1 MTHEM
6 RHATWDTWWGVI
18 IFSKYQLPRSYCLG
32 GTVFLRYF
40 HNGQVI
46 DLMSNGGVCRAV
58 PTTPCLLKGGCHN
71 FWYLNHVSGSY
82 ELAWKCTFQEN
93 SKTKDCQKTGFSTF
107 SDWILSKMYYR
118 VTVLHGRVFL
128 VPCETWIM
136 YTSATFWKVP
146 EQHGHIYLLGLY
158 NVHLS
163 IYLST
168 TFLSIFFSF
177 LFFK

>member
-1 MTHEM
+1 MSSSATCSRTELQKKYIIANYLSLVFTLQKVTFWWMFFFFFFIGMWLMTHEM

-107 SDWILSKMYYR
+107 SDWILS
-118 VTVLHGRVFL
+118 
-128 VPCETWIM
+128 
-136 YTSATFWKVP
+136 
-146 EQHGHIYLLGLY
+146 
-158 NVHLS
+158 
-163 IYLST
+163 
-168 TFLSIFFSF
+168 SF
-177 LFFK
+177 